1 MTLACRVYGCTHT
14 HFSVQLEKSN
24 LDEHT
29 TAKGKQEV
37 EEAIWQSR
45 PLCGQG
51 GSTVHALIHVPCS
64 PPSAPFLPEEC
75 YKSAGTPG
83 CLLASAAGKEP
94 RSAGWR
100 GRAPAV
106 VPVSEPYARSS
117 GLPPWWSGKAE
128 NRLYHTQ
135 AIYCLPT
142 KAILSSPFILSG
154 FRYTCSNAAL
164 AKATG
169 TFPRKV
175 LVRKKYKQTYFW
187 TVLKMQNTFSGS
199 NYLVALEKSLVFSL
213 MVQMFHIPLIK

>member
-1 MTLACRVYGCTHT
+1 MFPTTNLPHFFFFFLQDIREFSVVRKWYDPCLQSVRVHTHT

-51 GSTVHALIHVPCS
+51 GSTVHALILVPCS
-64 PPSAPFLPEEC
+64 PPCTPFLPEEC

-106 VPVSEPYARSS
+106 VPESEPYARSS

-135 AIYCLPT
+135 AIVCLQRQFYPV
-142 KAILSSPFILSG
+142 LS
-154 FRYTCSNAAL
+154 
-164 AKATG
+164 
-169 TFPRKV
+169 
-175 LVRKKYKQTYFW
+175 
-187 TVLKMQNTFSGS
+187 
-199 NYLVALEKSLVFSL
+199 FSL
-213 MVQMFHIPLIK
+213 GSGIPALMQLWLKLQALFPEKYL